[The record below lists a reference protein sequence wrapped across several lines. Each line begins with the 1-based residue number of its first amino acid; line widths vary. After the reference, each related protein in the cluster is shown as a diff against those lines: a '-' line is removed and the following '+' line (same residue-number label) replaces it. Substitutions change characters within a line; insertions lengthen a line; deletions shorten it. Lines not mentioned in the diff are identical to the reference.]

1 MVQHLAL
8 SVERLRFRAG
18 MAEDPNVKEVG
29 SQGHWQ
35 VDPGLP
41 AADVPIRMPDT
52 SKPPTAFPLGGAPRL
67 SQQRARPKDSNP

>member
-35 VDPGLP
+35 VDPASRP
-41 AADVPIRMPDT
+41 TT
-52 SKPPTAFPLGGAPRL
+52 SLSGCRTRVNLDPPMSLGV
-67 SQQRARPKDSNP
+67 